1 MLSRNS
7 RRHNSRAA
15 ARLSAYAFALCLAAL
30 AACAAPP
37 AAAPP
42 AGAPA
47 APVYEIVAQDVAT
60 SGGSDEPITLAI
72 SGQQAMAGAAD
83 GLPPVVNEALR
94 AAAEENPDALYVV
107 VYTGVKPSGGY
118 AVTIDAMHAPDSAS
132 LLVVYSESEPGGA
145 AAAVLTYPYV
155 IARVISPVVAPNAV
169 QFQRAP

>member
-15 ARLSAYAFALCLAAL
+15 ARLSACAIALCVAAL
-30 AACAAPP
+30 AGCAAPP

-42 AGAPA
+42 AAAPA
-47 APVYEIVAQDVAT
+47 APVYEVVAQDVAY
-60 SGGSDEPITLAI
+60 SGGSDEPIRLAI
-72 SGQQAMAGAAD
+72 SGQQAMTGAAD

-94 AAAEENPDALYVV
+94 AAAEQNPDALYVV
-107 VYTGVKPSGGY
+107 VYSGVKPSGGY
-118 AVTIDAMHAPDSAS
+118 AVTIDSLRAPDSAS

-155 IARVISPVVAPNAV
+155 IARVISPAAAPNTV
-169 QFQRAP
+169 QFQQAP